1 MTCPDDPFP
10 SLSMGRED
18 LFAAAA
24 AQYDR
29 YRPCVPAEVAEL
41 LADTVRDLPD
51 PALLDLDTGTGQVP
65 RALLDDLTDGGSLL
79 EEDLFTVL
87 ARRPAGAR

>member
-1 MTCPDDPFP
+1 MTCPDNPFP
-10 SLSMGRED
+10 SLSMGKEA

-29 YRPCVPAEVAEL
+29 YRPGVPAEMAEL
-41 LADTVRDLPD
+41 PADTVRGLSD
-51 PALLDLDTGTGQVP
+51 PTLLDLNTSTGQVP
-65 RALLDDLTDGGSLL
+65 RALLDDFTDGGSLL
-79 EEDLFTVL
+79 EEALFTVL

>member
-10 SLSMGRED
+10 SLSAGKEA
-18 LFAAAA
+18 LFAVAAA
-24 AQYDR
+24 EYDR
-29 YRPCVPAEVAEL
+29 HRPGVPAEAAEL

-51 PALLDLDTGTGQVP
+51 PTLLDLDTGTGQVP
-65 RALLDDLTDGGSLL
+65 RALLDELTDGGSLL
-79 EEDLFTVL
+79 EEALFTVL